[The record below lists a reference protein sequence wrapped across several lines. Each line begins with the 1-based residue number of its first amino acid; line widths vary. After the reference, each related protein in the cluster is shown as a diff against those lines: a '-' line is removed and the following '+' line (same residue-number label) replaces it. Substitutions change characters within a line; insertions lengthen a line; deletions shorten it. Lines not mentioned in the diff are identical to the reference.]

1 MNTYQLAAQL
11 TIDEGKRRRIY
22 ADTVGKQTVGVGRNM
37 TDRDMSDDEIDL
49 MLKNDIAMVC
59 AQLDKAAPWWTAL
72 TERRKQALANFVFN
86 VGIATALTFKNTL
99 QLLQS
104 GQYTAAA
111 DEMMRSKW
119 AGQVGARAQRITTM
133 IREG

>member
-1 MNTYQLAAQL
+1 MNADQLAAQL

-22 ADTVGKQTVGVGRNM
+22 ADTAGKQTVGVGRNM
-37 TDRDMSDDEIDL
+37 TDRDLSDDEIGL

-59 AQLDKAAPWWTAL
+59 SQLDKAAPWWKSL
-72 TERRKQALANFVFN
+72 SERRKQALANFVFN
-86 VGIATALTFKNTL
+86 VGIATALTFKNTM
-99 QLLQS
+99 QLMQS

-119 AGQVGARAQRITTM
+119 AGQVGARAHRITTM